1 MAPSQT
7 FFTLRYKEK
16 QVRQGLIL
24 ASSAARAELVGKKFC
39 ALQPGRVFI
48 SVEAAVLADESILTS
63 ILTDAAPA
71 ADAPAD
77 APPVKPTAEEQRNG
91 LERNA
96 AARRA
101 GEPAQAA
108 R

>member
-16 QVRQGLIL
+16 QVRQGLVV
-24 ASSAARAELVGKKFC
+24 ASSPERAELVGKKFC

-48 SVEAAVLADESILTS
+48 SVEAAVLADESILGES
-63 ILTDAAPA
+63 APS
-71 ADAPAD
+71 ADASAAA